1 MILRILIN
9 TANLKI
15 NKQTARVVRVYNRNV
30 PEGITENSFTQK
42 GGMLAGSGAG
52 TFAELSPGSTGQYLT
67 PDSSEPL
74 GLKWQTPTLTID
86 DTTNHLIN
94 GGFNFAQR
102 QAPGTLTTIAD
113 LAYGPD
119 RWKVT
124 RENADIQYIRV
135 DGSSESGL
143 TSPYFGKF
151 KKITNTGKLL
161 LCQPLEY
168 LDTLKFRGKTVN
180 FQLQMKASASKT
192 IKIAVVELQTDGTAD
207 TLPTLVSAWGADGTD
222 PTLGANLA
230 TIGTPVSCSVTTSWQ
245 TFQFTGS
252 FPATSKNLIVMVW
265 SNADFSVNDTLSLA
279 EAGLYFGA
287 SIKTWTPR
295 PIAQEDA
302 ACKRYCSA
310 FKNPIIAGVAKRLS
324 TNIIACMLSFQ
335 EMRTTP
341 TLGQVGSTSFVNATP
356 SGNQIAFY
364 NYVSNAF
371 GTISGS
377 LTITL
382 VDASAISGT
391 IYLTAGTSFGGTTGN
406 VGDIYVGNAAY
417 LYLTAEL

>member
-1 MILRILIN
+1 MILRILVN
-9 TANLKI
+9 TANLNI

-30 PEGITENSFTQK
+30 PNGITENAFTAK
-42 GGMLAGSGAG
+42 GDLLVGTGDGTYIAVAAG
-52 TFAELSPGSTGQYLT
+52 TDGEYLVFDSTQPAGIRT
-67 PDSSEPL
+67 E
-74 GLKWQTPTLTID
+74 TPTITVD

-113 LAYGPD
+113 LGYGAD
-119 RWKVT
+119 RWKQT
-124 RENADIQYIRV
+124 RENADLQYIRV

-143 TSPYFGKF
+143 TSPYFGQY
-151 KKITNTGKLL
+151 KKITNAGKILI
-161 LCQPLEY
+161 CQPLEY

-180 FQLQMKASASKT
+180 FQLQMKASGSKT
-192 IKIAVVELQTDGTAD
+192 IKIAVVELQTGGTAD
-207 TLPTLVSAWGADGTD
+207 TLPTLVSSWGADGTD

-230 TIGTPVSCSVTTSWQ
+230 TIGTPTTCSVTTSWQ

-252 FPATSKNLIVMVW
+252 FPTTSKNLIVMVW
-265 SNADFSVNDTLSLA
+265 SNADFAANDTLSLA

-287 SIKTWTPR
+287 TIKTWTPR
-295 PIAQEDA
+295 PITQEDA

-310 FKNPIIAGVAKRLS
+310 FKSPIIAGAAKRLS
-324 TNIIACMLSFQ
+324 TNIIACMIAFQ

-364 NYVSNAF
+364 NYASNAF
-371 GTISGS
+371 QTISGS

-382 VDASAISGT
+382 VDASAISAT

-406 VGDIYVGNAAY
+406 VGDVYVGNAAY